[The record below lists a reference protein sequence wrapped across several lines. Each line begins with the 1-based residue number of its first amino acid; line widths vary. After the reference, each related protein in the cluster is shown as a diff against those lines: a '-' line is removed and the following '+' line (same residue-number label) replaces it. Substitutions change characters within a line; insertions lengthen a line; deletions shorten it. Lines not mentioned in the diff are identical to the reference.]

1 MHIMLLH
8 GFGAPGDD
16 LVPLAEV
23 LDTKATFSFP
33 PAPIDLGP
41 QFFGGR
47 CWWVLDPDVFEHPD
61 RDRSNEI
68 PDGLAAARE
77 HVIKLV
83 EKIDEPLVIGGFSQG
98 AMLACHVAMHTK
110 RPLAGLVLMSAT
122 LVARPELAP
131 LVSARRGLRVFQ
143 SHGTQDPLLPI
154 DGGERLRDLLIAGG
168 LSVEFHSFRGGH
180 EIPRD
185 VLSKLDVFLGQLI
198 S

>member
-16 LVPLAEV
+16 LVPLGEV

-41 QFFGGR
+41 QYFGGR
-47 CWWVLDPDVFEHPD
+47 CWWMLDPDVFENPD

-68 PDGLAAARE
+68 PDGLAAARDQ
-77 HVIKLV
+77 VTKLA

-98 AMLACHVAMHTK
+98 AMLACDVALHTK
-110 RPLAGLVLMSAT
+110 RPIAGLVLMSGT
-122 LVARPELAP
+122 LTAAPEWRP

-143 SHGTQDPLLPI
+143 SHGTQDPLLPF
-154 DGGERLRDLLIAGG
+154 AGA
-168 LSVEFHSFRGGH
+168 E
-180 EIPRD
+180 
-185 VLSKLDVFLGQLI
+185 K
-198 S
+198 